1 MQPHHEIHKLKS
13 QTRLLKYAALS
24 AAIYHVE
31 WASPYDR
38 PCGPGKPGQ
47 PYQDSAALMDLYSHV
62 TGKQPR
68 PEGRSFI
75 LNRRT

>member
-1 MQPHHEIHKLKS
+1 MSTHYEIHKLKS
-13 QTRLLKYAALS
+13 RTRLLKYAALS

-47 PYQDSAALMDLYSHV
+47 PYQDSAALAAITRAV
-62 TGKQPR
+62 RK
-68 PEGRSFI
+68 
-75 LNRRT
+75 